1 MNEVFQMCTKT
12 ELGYG
17 LLDPIEKKLIEYL
30 FPDLDC
36 LPLANTEWERPILQ
50 SPARQGAWSLQEKE
64 LEAKTLGQSSFR
76 F

>member
-1 MNEVFQMCTKT
+1 MCTKT

-36 LPLANTEWERPILQ
+36 LPLANTEWGRVEHGGSIEL
-50 SPARQGAWSLQEKE
+50 SAIIDCSEHMGAFARVVISIPFE
-64 LEAKTLGQSSFR
+64 T
-76 F
+76 